1 VTTPGRQLARRIAK
15 RVLAGVHNVLTIALS
30 VVVVIIAIVLFV
42 TLVDGGG
49 GGGGGDSTPTTTT
62 NTGRQ
67 ISLPRV

>member
-1 VTTPGRQLARRIAK
+1 MTTPGRQLARRIAK

-49 GGGGGDSTPTTTT
+49 DSTPTTTT

>member
-1 VTTPGRQLARRIAK
+1 MTTPGRQLARRIAK